1 MEFKLTNPQGENGF
15 IQKIEFNFEEIK
27 TELETRLEK
36 YENLTYTEETIK
48 EAKDDRAGLNK
59 FKEAIETRRK
69 EIKSLC
75 LNPYNDFE
83 VKVKE
88 LTALIDKPILAID
101 TQIKNFEN
109 KRIEE
114 KRKEI
119 TDFYNSAIGDLA
131 DLLPLD
137 KIFNQKWLNATFKMT
152 NIQKEITETIG
163 KVNGNLAV
171 IVDLKLDPELEL
183 QVKDKYIQTLDFGL
197 AMAEKTRL
205 ENLKKAFKE
214 REEQNTPINQEETE
228 PVLNEQETTA
238 ELKNK
243 TQTKIMRIGKT
254 ATINRVEFWAKGTK
268 AQLTELAE
276 FMKNKG
282 IEYGG
287 IEKCQSQIA

>member
-1 MEFKLTNPQGENGF
+1 MEFKLINPQSENGF
-15 IQKIEFNFEEIK
+15 IQSIEFNFEELK
-27 TELETRLEK
+27 TELTQGLEK
-36 YENLTYTEETIK
+36 YQNLVFSEENIK
-48 EAKDDRAGLNK
+48 EAKDTRANLNK

-69 EIKSLC
+69 EIKALC
-75 LNPYNDFE
+75 LKPYNDFE
-83 VKVKE
+83 AKIKE
-88 LTALIDKPILAID
+88 LTKLIDEPILAID
-101 TQIKNFEN
+101 TQIKNFDN
-109 KRIEE
+109 QRIEA
-114 KRKEI
+114 KRVDI
-119 TDFYNSAIGDLA
+119 TDFYNSVIGDLS
-131 DLLPLD
+131 DILPLD

-214 REEQNTPINQEETE
+214 REEQNATINQEETE
-228 PVLNEQETTA
+228 PALNEQETTA
-238 ELKNK
+238 ELTNEVQAEKV
-243 TQTKIMRIGKT
+243 TPISSP
-254 ATINRVEFWAKGTK
+254 TINYIEFWARGTK

-287 IEKCQSQIA
+287 IKKCQSQIA